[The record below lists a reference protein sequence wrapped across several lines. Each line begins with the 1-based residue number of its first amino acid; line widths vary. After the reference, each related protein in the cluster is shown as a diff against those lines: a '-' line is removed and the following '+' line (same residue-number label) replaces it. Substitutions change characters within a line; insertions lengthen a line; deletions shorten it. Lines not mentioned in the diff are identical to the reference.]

1 MLYHVSSRRALAGV
15 SALALSFGFS
25 AAAMAQD
32 TTSSTG
38 PDAQD
43 GAVVEGAGEEDPS
56 TVDLHDRRVDYQG
69 RIVVTASGLR
79 QLDLLAGTSVVEG
92 AELQRNLDGQ
102 LGEVLASQPGVSASG
117 FAPGASRPILRG
129 FSGERVKVL
138 IDGIG
143 AIDASNTSDDHAVS
157 IDPLTAEAIEVLRG
171 PAVLL
176 YGSQA
181 IGGAVNVIDKRIPR
195 RLPTDG
201 DVHVDLL
208 AGTNSAAN
216 LREFGGSI
224 DAPLGSGF
232 IAHADG
238 SWRKTDDLEVPGY
251 TVAPILRADLLADA
265 AEETEEGNLDEADEL
280 REAADQRGFLP
291 NSATETW
298 SANGGVAFFRG
309 NSNMGVS
316 FGVYDTMYGV
326 PGRPGTGH
334 HHGEE
339 EGADEAGTGEEEGG
353 EEQVSIGLRQYRADF
368 RGDVAL
374 GTGFFGRLKLRAG
387 YSDYTHTE
395 FEGDAVGTVFDVQ
408 GIETRAELVQNPIG
422 ALRGSLGVQYY
433 TRDFRAIG
441 DEAFIA
447 PNQTDQFALFA
458 LQEYGN
464 GPIQLEGSAR
474 YETTSVESNALGID
488 RQFDTFS
495 GAVGVAYEA
504 LRAFRTGV
512 NVSRVARAPAAEEL
526 FANGP
531 HIATQAFEIGDPNLK
546 TEKAWGAEVYA
557 RGKLGD
563 AEFSVA
569 GYRTW
574 FDDYIYLAE
583 TGEEEDDLP
592 VYAFLQQGATYT
604 GVEGQLTYTFVD
616 TGTVRLG
623 TDLRAEYVRAKL
635 DDGSNVPRIPPLS
648 LAGAVTAEAGQFDV
662 RGEVEWFDDQTKTA
676 TFETPTDGYTFVNAS
691 LAWRPFAG
699 NDAIRLLVKVDNI
712 FDVTGRRATSF
723 TKDFVPLAGR
733 NFSASLRASF

>member
-1 MLYHVSSRRALAGV
+1 MLYHFSSRQALAGV
-15 SALALSFGFS
+15 SALALSFGFGS
-25 AAAMAQD
+25 AAMAQD
-32 TTSSTG
+32 TAATAADGQDDTVTTG
-38 PDAQD
+38 ADISDEPT
-43 GAVVEGAGEEDPS
+43 

-79 QLDLLAGTSVVEG
+79 EFDLLAGTSVVEG
-92 AELQRNLDGQ
+92 VELQRNLDGQ
-102 LGEVLASQPGVSASG
+102 IGEILASQPGVSASG

-195 RLPTDG
+195 RLPADG
-201 DVHVDLL
+201 NVHIDLL

-216 LREFGGSI
+216 LREFGGSV

-251 TVAPILRADLLADA
+251 TVVPALRADLLADA
-265 AEETEEGNLDEADEL
+265 AEEDDEGNADEADEL
-280 REAADQRGFLP
+280 RAAANQRGILP

-298 SANGGVAFFRG
+298 SANGGVAFFKG
-309 NSNMGVS
+309 GSNMGIS

-326 PGRPGTGH
+326 PGRPGAGH

-339 EGADEAGTGEEEGG
+339 EGAALAEEEG

-368 RGDVAL
+368 RGDIVL
-374 GTGFFGRLKLRAG
+374 GSGLFHRLKLRAG

-395 FEGDAVGTVFDVQ
+395 FEGDEVGTVFDVN
-408 GIETRAELVQNPIG
+408 GIEARAELVQNPIG
-422 ALRGSLGVQYY
+422 ALRGSVGVQYY

-447 PNQTDQFALFA
+447 PNQTDQFAVFA

-474 YETTSVESNALGID
+474 YETTSVDSRTLGID

-495 GAVGVAYEA
+495 GAVGVAYEPVE
-504 LRAFRTGV
+504 AFRTGI

-531 HIATQAFEIGDPNLK
+531 HIATQAFEVGDPDLT
-546 TEKAWGAEVYA
+546 TEKAWGAELYA
-557 RGKLGD
+557 RGRLGD

-583 TGEEEDDLP
+583 TGAEEDDLP
-592 VYAFLQQGATYT
+592 VYAFFQQGATYT
-604 GVEGQLTYTFVD
+604 GVEGQLTYTLVD

-623 TDLRAEYVRAKL
+623 TDLRAEYVRAEL
-635 DDGSNVPRIPPLS
+635 DDGSDVPRIPPLGLS
-648 LAGAVTAEAGQFDV
+648 GAVTAGTGQFDA
-662 RGEVEWFDDQTKTA
+662 RAEVEWYDDQNKVA
-676 TFETPTDGYTFVNAS
+676 AFETPTDGYTFVNAS
-691 LAWRPFAG
+691 LAWRPFAS